1 MVSIF
6 ILFLHPSER
15 FYQHL
20 YTSFSSFTQSKSQK
34 DSSNVDIRCCGISYC
49 AHCLSYLCDVSC
61 RGILKMATTTLI
73 YIAVFLTV
81 LLIMG
86 KVIGNYL
93 ARLIEGDLP
102 HWVTKTEQ
110 VIWRSCGFKPAGKA
124 IQSMSWYHYMFA
136 LLIFNSM
143 GALLLLVILLNQ
155 GYLPLNPQ
163 FAPNMSWD
171 LALNTTISF
180 ITNTN
185 WQAYSGETAVS
196 YLSQMMGLTVQN
208 FLSATTGIA
217 VAFVLIRALTQSSC
231 HSIGNAWVDIGR
243 ITLYLLLPL
252 AIIWS
257 LLFVSQGVIQNF
269 HPALLSQG
277 LENQQWLPMGPVA
290 SQEAIKLLGTNG
302 GGYFAANSAHPYE
315 NPTSFSNFLQILAIF
330 LLPTAL
336 CFAFGRLSGTQRQG
350 YTLLWVMT
358 LIFIVAVSVIVWA
371 EWRGNPQFTL
381 MGADSSL
388 NMEGK
393 ESRFG
398 LIGSALFVAVTTAAS
413 CGAVNAMHDSLTA
426 LGGMVPMWL
435 MQTGEVIFGGVG
447 SGFYG
452 MILYVLLAVFIAGLM
467 VGRAPE
473 YLGKKI
479 GVAEMKWVAVAIL
492 ISPAITLLG
501 TTLALF
507 SEVGREAILN
517 PGPHGFSEVLYAFT
531 SAANNNGSAF
541 AGLNANSVF
550 YNLLLGIT
558 MLVGRFGVM
567 LPVLAIAG
575 SLAIKKRQAE
585 SLATLST
592 TSPLFI
598 FLLFLT
604 VIMIGALTFVPA
616 LALGPIAEHLQL
628 LWAK

>member
-1 MVSIF
+1 
-6 ILFLHPSER
+6 
-15 FYQHL
+15 
-20 YTSFSSFTQSKSQK
+20 
-34 DSSNVDIRCCGISYC
+34 
-49 AHCLSYLCDVSC
+49 
-61 RGILKMATTTLI
+61 MATTTLI

-628 LWAK
+628 LSAK

>member
-1 MVSIF
+1 
-6 ILFLHPSER
+6 
-15 FYQHL
+15 
-20 YTSFSSFTQSKSQK
+20 
-34 DSSNVDIRCCGISYC
+34 
-49 AHCLSYLCDVSC
+49 
-61 RGILKMATTTLI
+61 MATTTLI

-302 GGYFAANSAHPYE
+302 GGYFTANSAHPYE

-575 SLAIKKRQAE
+575 NLAIKKRQAE

>member
-1 MVSIF
+1 
-6 ILFLHPSER
+6 
-15 FYQHL
+15 
-20 YTSFSSFTQSKSQK
+20 
-34 DSSNVDIRCCGISYC
+34 
-49 AHCLSYLCDVSC
+49 
-61 RGILKMATTTLI
+61 MATTTLI

-185 WQAYSGETAVS
+185 WLAYSGETAVS

>member
-1 MVSIF
+1 
-6 ILFLHPSER
+6 
-15 FYQHL
+15 
-20 YTSFSSFTQSKSQK
+20 
-34 DSSNVDIRCCGISYC
+34 
-49 AHCLSYLCDVSC
+49 
-61 RGILKMATTTLI
+61 MATTTLI

-315 NPTSFSNFLQILAIF
+315 NPTTFSNFLQILAIF

>member
-1 MVSIF
+1 
-6 ILFLHPSER
+6 
-15 FYQHL
+15 
-20 YTSFSSFTQSKSQK
+20 
-34 DSSNVDIRCCGISYC
+34 
-49 AHCLSYLCDVSC
+49 
-61 RGILKMATTTLI
+61 MATTTLI

-110 VIWRSCGFKPAGKA
+110 VIWRSCSFKPAGKA

>member
-1 MVSIF
+1 
-6 ILFLHPSER
+6 
-15 FYQHL
+15 
-20 YTSFSSFTQSKSQK
+20 
-34 DSSNVDIRCCGISYC
+34 
-49 AHCLSYLCDVSC
+49 
-61 RGILKMATTTLI
+61 MATTTLI

-302 GGYFAANSAHPYE
+302 GGYFTANSAHPYE

-398 LIGSALFVAVTTAAS
+398 LIGSALFVAVTTVAS

>member
-1 MVSIF
+1 
-6 ILFLHPSER
+6 
-15 FYQHL
+15 
-20 YTSFSSFTQSKSQK
+20 
-34 DSSNVDIRCCGISYC
+34 
-49 AHCLSYLCDVSC
+49 
-61 RGILKMATTTLI
+61 MATTTLI

-171 LALNTTISF
+171 VALNTTISF

>member
-1 MVSIF
+1 
-6 ILFLHPSER
+6 
-15 FYQHL
+15 
-20 YTSFSSFTQSKSQK
+20 
-34 DSSNVDIRCCGISYC
+34 
-49 AHCLSYLCDVSC
+49 
-61 RGILKMATTTLI
+61 MATTTLI

-550 YNLLLGIT
+550 YNLLLGII

>member
-1 MVSIF
+1 
-6 ILFLHPSER
+6 
-15 FYQHL
+15 
-20 YTSFSSFTQSKSQK
+20 
-34 DSSNVDIRCCGISYC
+34 
-49 AHCLSYLCDVSC
+49 
-61 RGILKMATTTLI
+61 
-73 YIAVFLTV
+73 
-81 LLIMG
+81 
-86 KVIGNYL
+86 
-93 ARLIEGDLP
+93 
-102 HWVTKTEQ
+102 
-110 VIWRSCGFKPAGKA
+110 
-124 IQSMSWYHYMFA
+124 
-136 LLIFNSM
+136 
-143 GALLLLVILLNQ
+143 
-155 GYLPLNPQ
+155 
-163 FAPNMSWD
+163 
-171 LALNTTISF
+171 
-180 ITNTN
+180 
-185 WQAYSGETAVS
+185 
-196 YLSQMMGLTVQN
+196 MGL
-208 FLSATTGIA
+208 LSITHQ
-217 VAFVLIRALTQSSC
+217 LKK
-231 HSIGNAWVDIGR
+231 AWVDIGR

>member
-1 MVSIF
+1 
-6 ILFLHPSER
+6 
-15 FYQHL
+15 
-20 YTSFSSFTQSKSQK
+20 
-34 DSSNVDIRCCGISYC
+34 
-49 AHCLSYLCDVSC
+49 
-61 RGILKMATTTLI
+61 MATTTLI

-616 LALGPIAEHLQL
+616 LALAPIAEHLQL

>member
-1 MVSIF
+1 
-6 ILFLHPSER
+6 
-15 FYQHL
+15 
-20 YTSFSSFTQSKSQK
+20 
-34 DSSNVDIRCCGISYC
+34 
-49 AHCLSYLCDVSC
+49 
-61 RGILKMATTTLI
+61 MATTTLI

-452 MILYVLLAVFIAGLM
+452 MTLYVLLAVFIAGLM

>member
-1 MVSIF
+1 
-6 ILFLHPSER
+6 
-15 FYQHL
+15 
-20 YTSFSSFTQSKSQK
+20 
-34 DSSNVDIRCCGISYC
+34 
-49 AHCLSYLCDVSC
+49 
-61 RGILKMATTTLI
+61 MATTTLI

-257 LLFVSQGVIQNF
+257 LLFVGQGVIQNF

>member
-1 MVSIF
+1 
-6 ILFLHPSER
+6 
-15 FYQHL
+15 
-20 YTSFSSFTQSKSQK
+20 
-34 DSSNVDIRCCGISYC
+34 
-49 AHCLSYLCDVSC
+49 
-61 RGILKMATTTLI
+61 
-73 YIAVFLTV
+73 
-81 LLIMG
+81 
-86 KVIGNYL
+86 
-93 ARLIEGDLP
+93 
-102 HWVTKTEQ
+102 
-110 VIWRSCGFKPAGKA
+110 
-124 IQSMSWYHYMFA
+124 
-136 LLIFNSM
+136 
-143 GALLLLVILLNQ
+143 LVILLNQ

-252 AIIWS
+252 AIIWA

-315 NPTSFSNFLQILAIF
+315 NPTSFSNFLQMLAIF

-616 LALGPIAEHLQL
+616 LALGPIAEYLQL